1 MTSTARFAVLAFTAV
16 VGVFAAAGCS
26 KDSTASA
33 SASSGAPIPAEAQ
46 ETYAQ
51 RCAMC
56 HGTSGKGD
64 GSAAA
69 ALNPKPRNYTD
80 AAWQKSV
87 KDEDLRTVILKGGA
101 GAGKSPLM
109 PASPDL
115 ESKPAVVNG
124 LISIIRSYNGK

>member
-1 MTSTARFAVLAFTAV
+1 MTSTARFAVLTFTAV
-16 VGVFAAAGCS
+16 LGLFAAAGCS

-33 SASSGAPIPAEAQ
+33 SASSSAPIPAEAQ

-115 ESKPAVVNG
+115 ESKPAVVAG